1 MMGTAETEKSS
12 CLSSHPDY
20 PLGEPGDIVIHAGP
34 RQDPRIVSVP
44 TRYTQHFIDLD
55 SGDDLFQAVTGLL
68 DSLAVPGLMVEFV
81 DGEFGRVNFVH
92 PDYGPDAQH
101 PMSFTSEFWLDGP
114 VELQHASATVGS
126 KDGAHFSHIHASWIT
141 EEGLVR
147 GGHLLPGTS
156 VGPKGM
162 RLRVFTLTDAQLLS
176 DSDPETGFSAFAPLA
191 TTSESTA
198 TEARFDAVISR
209 IRPGEF
215 IDEAILAVCRE
226 AGFDSAEVC
235 ASLGST
241 TGTVF
246 TAGSA
251 PWPAVEFTHL
261 SGSVNDALGE
271 NPQVRLVGEVVDVAG
286 DVHSGVLAARANPV
300 AVTFELF
307 IRRA

>member
-1 MMGTAETEKSS
+1 MTGTSETEKST
-12 CLSSHPDY
+12 CRSSQPNY
-20 PLGEPGDIVIHAGP
+20 PLSEPGDIVIHAGP
-34 RQDPRIVSVP
+34 RQIPRIVSVP

-55 SGDDLFQAVTGLL
+55 SDDDLFQTVTGFL
-68 DSLAVPGLMVEFV
+68 DSLAAPGLMVEFV

-114 VELQHASATVGS
+114 VKLHHASATVGS
-126 KDGAHFSHIHASWIT
+126 KDNAEFSHIHASWIT

-162 RLRVFTLTDAQLLS
+162 RLRVFALADARLLS

-191 TTSESTA
+191 TMPDHSAPAPRS
-198 TEARFDAVISR
+198 DAVISR

-241 TGTVF
+241 TGAVF

-271 NPQVRLVGEVVDVAG
+271 NPQARLVGEVVDIAG
-286 DVHSGVLAARANPV
+286 HVHSGVLAAQANPV